1 MSPWRDSQEGC
12 GWPGDTVGLLFLPI
26 PPPPPGD
33 LSTVLQGSGLPLCA
47 GVQAGVQG
55 PQQRGQETEL
65 SMAWPTYG
73 VRRSEPGQPSLV
85 SCPSPQD
92 QPPVHTVPEAATLPR
107 QRQSEVT
114 ALETR
119 GSLPPGTPPP
129 SQNLIFI
136 TAIIVVLHN
145 GTYINTSRASAY
157 LVKIHEFR
165 SK

>member
-1 MSPWRDSQEGC
+1 MAQGHCGFAVFVHLTTSPWRLVHHPQRLGAAS
-12 GWPGDTVGLLFLPI
+12 VRR
-26 PPPPPGD
+26 
-33 LSTVLQGSGLPLCA
+33 CA
-47 GVQAGVQG
+47 GRCSGPPAAGPG
-55 PQQRGQETEL
+55 NRAPL
-65 SMAWPTYG
+65 AWPTYG

-92 QPPVHTVPEAATLPR
+92 QPPDHTVPEAATLPW